1 MTVLA
6 QRISV
11 CGVGGRKDFSVNYTA
26 IIIICMK
33 KLKVD
38 LSLTLPHTVPGGLQ
52 TGMVKAKL

>member
-1 MTVLA
+1 MW
-6 QRISV
+6 
-11 CGVGGRKDFSVNYTA
+11 GVGGRKDFSVNYTA